1 MLVYI
6 KTENRRAFKENQKVH
21 NNELLIS
28 TGEKRNYSRNL
39 LKAQLQ
45 VSKIQLSLDRAISD
59 LNIVNIELV
68 SLLKWILKQN

>member
-1 MLVYI
+1 
-6 KTENRRAFKENQKVH
+6 VH

-28 TGEKRNYSRNL
+28 FNWRKTELFRNDL

-45 VSKIQLSLDRAISD
+45 VSKKLSLDRAISD